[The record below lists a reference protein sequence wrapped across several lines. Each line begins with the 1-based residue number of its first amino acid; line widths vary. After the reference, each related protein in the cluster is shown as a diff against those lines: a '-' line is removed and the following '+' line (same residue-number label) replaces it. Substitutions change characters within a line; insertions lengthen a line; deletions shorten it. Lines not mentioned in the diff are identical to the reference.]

1 MPRPFRFGVQMSNPP
16 AGETWQ
22 SAARRVED
30 LGYSSLH
37 LPDHFG
43 DQLAPVPAMMSAA
56 EATTTLKVGALVLD
70 NDYKHPVVLA
80 KEIATIDVLSG
91 GRVELGIGA
100 GWMLTDYQQA
110 GMPYDP
116 PGVRVSRFEESLAVL
131 KGLFGPTTFSYQGD
145 HYTITAL
152 NGLPKPVQDGG
163 PKLLIGGGG
172 KRVLGIAGR
181 EADIVSINPNLAS
194 GAIGAD
200 TALDSMAG
208 RIDEKLEWLR
218 AGAGD
223 RFDDIEISTT
233 LFFTQVTDDGA
244 TVTENVSGLF
254 GVSADEVAQSPI
266 VAIGTV
272 DEISDSLQ
280 ARRERWGYS
289 YIIVNAEGFEA
300 LAPVVERLT
309 GT

>member
-1 MPRPFRFGVQMSNPP
+1 MSRPFRFGVQMSNPP

-22 SAARRVED
+22 SVARRVEG

-56 EATTTLKVGALVLD
+56 EATTTLRVGALVLD

-80 KEIATIDVLSG
+80 KEMATIDVLSG

-110 GMPYDP
+110 GMTYDP

-131 KGLFGPTTFSYQGD
+131 KGLFGPSTFSYQGD

-152 NGLPKPVQDGG
+152 DGLPKPVQEGG

-223 RFDDIEISTT
+223 RFDAIEISTT
-233 LFFTQVTDDGA
+233 LFCTQVTDDGP
-244 TVTENVSGLF
+244 TVTENVASLF
-254 GVSADEVAQSPI
+254 GVSPAEVAESPI
-266 VAIGTV
+266 VAIGSV
-272 DEISDSLQ
+272 DEICDALQ
-280 ARRERWGYS
+280 ARRERWGY
-289 YIIVNAEGFEA
+289 
-300 LAPVVERLT
+300 
-309 GT
+309 

>member
-1 MPRPFRFGVQMSNPP
+1 MSNPP

-80 KEIATIDVLSG
+80 KEMATIDVLSG

-208 RIDEKLEWLR
+208 RIDEKLQWLR

-233 LFFTQVTDDGA
+233 LFFAQVTDDGA